1 MRVNEQKS
9 VRERETCFGLVTGT
23 GGKEEGRE
31 GACMYIDA
39 CNSGAAWDMAIST
52 APRCV
57 PTVTFHDIY
66 RYVIAS
72 GWFSQILCY
81 TSCMKASTQHL
92 SCKYSLAIL
101 SYKVY
106 MTRSYSYESWAPDT
120 LPDTELTLGSPG
132 QKGQEIM
139 AVRTRVYSTYSNE
152 STYVGRGPPS
162 NGANLVLQG
171 GQRRGM
177 ACTCIQLKHTH
188 VKIY

>member
-1 MRVNEQKS
+1 M
-9 VRERETCFGLVTGT
+9 RERETCFGLVTGT

-31 GACMYIDA
+31 GGREHVCTLMHVTRERHGIWRFRLHHAVYLQSHFMTVLIISVCDSKWLVFPDLVLYIL
-39 CNSGAAWDMAIST
+39 
-52 APRCV
+52 
-57 PTVTFHDIY
+57 
-66 RYVIAS
+66 YV
-72 GWFSQILCY
+72 
-81 TSCMKASTQHL
+81 TQHL